1 MSSGS
6 AGPTG
11 ASVLSGS
18 LRTAGVHRWVGG
30 VPQQYQAGISRQ
42 GKTNSGARSSIVA
55 GLVGLAHWN
64 GDQTD
69 GEQAPQGGCT
79 TNEPWFDGASH
90 PPLAA
95 FSGRPRAQQLVHRTV
110 RWDSPATACLPD

>member
-6 AGPTG
+6 AAPTG
-11 ASVLSGS
+11 ASVLSGG

-30 VPQQYQAGISRQ
+30 VPQQYQAGIARQ
-42 GKTNSGARSSIVA
+42 GETNSGARSSIVA

-69 GEQAPQGGCT
+69 GAQAPQGGCT
-79 TNEPWFDGASH
+79 ADEPWVDGLRHRS
-90 PPLAA
+90 LAP
-95 FSGRPRAQQLVHRTV
+95 FSGRPI
-110 RWDSPATACLPD
+110 